1 MKTCA
6 YCGHQNEDAAVACVE
21 CGKRFETPPVAGN
34 PLLDP
39 SLSPV
44 IVASFSSLQQAQL
57 LVDRLEAGGLEAV
70 IPEEY
75 APQVFSGVIPL
86 ELMTVRVAAK
96 DLEAAKSILAETPNV
111 TPTEPASEPKD
122 SSGI

>member
-6 YCGHQNEDAAVACVE
+6 YCGHQNEDAVVACVE
-21 CGKRFETPPVAGN
+21 CGTQFGTPPVADN
-34 PLLDP
+34 RLLDP

-57 LVDRLEAGGLEAV
+57 LVDRLQAGGVEAV

-96 DLEAAKSILAETPNV
+96 DLEAAKAILAEPINV
-111 TPTEPASEPKD
+111 PPTESAPEPKD
-122 SSGI
+122 TSGI